1 MCGWGLSAIVE
12 ILVQVYQMLTNRTN
26 GAPSPCFTDTGVR
39 YLSNGTSGEF
49 PRIYLSPTE
58 SPSPYF
64 IEPDQWGIFPVF
76 TRSTNCDFCDF
87 QTVISRS
94 FPEEFSPYLRA
105 RRTVISVIFQTVIS
119 RSFPELCSAAELPQL
134 RFKPSR
140 DLQPER
146 RSGHPRAFQLFNSGS
161 PCYGRPLVRNCVLAT
176 CPNPDFDFIT
186 RR

>member
-87 QTVISRS
+87 SDRDFSV
-94 FPEEFSPYLRA
+94 FPRGIFPVFTHSTNCDFCDFS
-105 RRTVISVIFQTVIS
+105 
-119 RSFPELCSAAELPQL
+119 
-134 RFKPSR
+134 
-140 DLQPER
+140 DL
-146 RSGHPRAFQLFNSGS
+146 
-161 PCYGRPLVRNCVLAT
+161 
-176 CPNPDFDFIT
+176 
-186 RR
+186 

>member
-94 FPEEFSPYLRA
+94 FPELSSASELLQ
-105 RRTVISVIFQTVIS
+105 IGIQTVS
-119 RSFPELCSAAELPQL
+119 RSAAGETVWTPT
-134 RFKPSR
+134 
-140 DLQPER
+140 
-146 RSGHPRAFQLFNSGS
+146 G
-161 PCYGRPLVRNCVLAT
+161 VLAVA
-176 CPNPDFDFIT
+176 
-186 RR
+186 

>member
-1 MCGWGLSAIVE
+1 
-12 ILVQVYQMLTNRTN
+12 MLPNRTN

-64 IEPDQWGIFPVF
+64 IEPDQWGIFPAF

-94 FPEEFSPYLRA
+94 FPEEFSPYLRT
-105 RRTVISVIFQTVIS
+105 RRTVISAIFQTVIS
-119 RSFPELCSAAELPQL
+119 RSFNVLRSYGITGVLPP
-134 RFKPSR
+134 RFYT
-140 DLQPER
+140 DL
-146 RSGHPRAFQLFNSGS
+146 S
-161 PCYGRPLVRNCVLAT
+161 CYGRPLVRNCTLAT
-176 CPNPDFDFIT
+176 LRET
-186 RR
+186 GL